1 MRISDHD
8 IIAFQSFFQIFDSFY
23 AGTGYRLIGRVD
35 DSLDPVFVVK
45 RLHRNHRLNRRAVR
59 ICDDAS
65 VPVDIVRIDFRYDE
79 RNFGIHSPCAAV
91 INDNA
96 TVCRGDR
103 GKFFACGTARGEKRD
118 VDRFVEGILRQFF
131 EDVFLS
137 FKFDGFSCRSVR

>member
-1 MRISDHD
+1 MMPL
-8 IIAFQSFFQIFDSFY
+8 FQSISY
-23 AGTGYRLIGRVD
+23 GLTSGTTR
-35 DSLDPVFVVK
+35 
-45 RLHRNHRLNRRAVR
+45 
-59 ICDDAS
+59 
-65 VPVDIVRIDFRYDE
+65 

-137 FKFDGFSCRSVR
+137 FKFDGFPADL